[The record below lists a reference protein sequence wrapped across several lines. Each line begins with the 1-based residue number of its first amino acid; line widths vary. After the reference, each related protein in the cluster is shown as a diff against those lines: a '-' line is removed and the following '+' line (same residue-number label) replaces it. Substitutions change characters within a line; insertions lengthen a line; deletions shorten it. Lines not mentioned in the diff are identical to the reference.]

1 MFFFKSFNN
10 DKYFIYTAKN
20 RSSEYKINSWYKR
33 MYRNKIFQDF
43 FKKIVHSKNAARL
56 MGSWC

>member
-1 MFFFKSFNN
+1 MFFFNLLIIINTLF
-10 DKYFIYTAKN
+10 TLQKN
-20 RSSEYKINSWYKR
+20 RLSEYKINSWYKR